1 MRLPIV
7 FLGLLL
13 FFAGTNAARAQHVRS
28 GFWMGAGAG
37 YARTAVDCEP
47 CTLDRE
53 PVSGLFLRIGNSPT
67 RRVTVGGELNFLRTD
82 QDSVYA
88 SVLTVMAVARFYP
101 IDAAGLYINTGI
113 GLHRSR
119 FEYLTAPPGLRDIEI
134 RATGV
139 QIGTGYEIPLLDNLF
154 LTPFLLFVSDYGNS
168 NTKHN
173 GNRIAEAS
181 KPNFYQFGIGLTWH

>member
-1 MRLPIV
+1 MRLATA
-7 FLGLLL
+7 L
-13 FFAGTNAARAQHVRS
+13 FSTALVLATTTTARAQHVRS

-37 YARTAVDCEP
+37 HARTAVDCEP
-47 CTLDRE
+47 CTPDRE
-53 PVSGLFLRIGNSPT
+53 AVSGLFLRIGNSPT

-101 IDAAGLYINTGI
+101 IDAAGFYISTGI
-113 GLHRSR
+113 GLHGSR

-139 QIGTGYEIPLLDNLF
+139 QIGTGYEIPLHDSLF
-154 LTPFLLFVSDYGNS
+154 VTPFFFFVTDYGTS
-168 NTKHN
+168 ITKYN
-173 GNRIAEAS
+173 GNRVSESS